1 MSSLIYILDD
11 DPKILDIISKY
22 LRRESFDV
30 MTFDT
35 GAKLMSAAKE
45 KLPDCFVLDIMLPDT
60 DGYTLCKEL
69 TQMSSVPIIFVS
81 ARDEKID
88 RIIGLEIGAD
98 DYLSKPFSPRE
109 LVARVK
115 VCLRRT
121 AYIKK
126 DIDERKKVSVG
137 NTDIDISGRK
147 VLCGKKLV
155 ELTGREFG
163 MLVMLTKSLG
173 KAYSREELYNEIW
186 GWEYTQNSRSI
197 DDLVKRLRKKLLL
210 AQSSISVNTVWGY
223 GYKAEEQQL

>member
-22 LRRESFDV
+22 LKREAFDV
-30 MTFDT
+30 KTFDT
-35 GAKLMSAAKE
+35 GAKLMGAVKE

-60 DGYTLCKEL
+60 DGYSLCKEL
-69 TQMSSVPIIFVS
+69 TQISNVPIIFVS

-126 DIDERKKVSVG
+126 DIDERKKVCVG
-137 NTDIDISGRK
+137 NTDIDVSGRK
-147 VLCGKKLV
+147 VLCAKKLI
-155 ELTGREFG
+155 ELTGREFD
-163 MLVMLTKSLG
+163 MLVMLTKNLG

-210 AQSSISVNTVWGY
+210 AKSSISVNTVWGY
-223 GYKAEEQQL
+223 GYKAEEQQI

>member
-11 DPKILDIISKY
+11 DPKILDIICKY
-22 LRRESFDV
+22 LKRESFDV
-30 MTFDT
+30 KTFNT
-35 GAKLMSAAKE
+35 GAKLMHAAKE

-69 TQMSSVPIIFVS
+69 MQISNVPIIFVS

-126 DIDERKKVSVG
+126 DTDERKKVTVG
-137 NTDIDISGRK
+137 NTDIDISGRN
-147 VLCGKKLV
+147 VMCEKKRI
-155 ELTGREFG
+155 ELTGREFD
-163 MLVMLTKSLG
+163 MLVMLTKDLG
-173 KAYSREELYNEIW
+173 KAYSREELYNEVW
-186 GWEYTQNSRSI
+186 GWQYTENSRAI

-210 AQSSISVNTVWGY
+210 AKSSVSINTVWGY
-223 GYKAEEQQL
+223 GYKAEGLKA